1 MQMTSQIDEAL
12 AKVPFKVTDPE
23 RIPAQRYF
31 NEHFFQLENEH
42 FWPKVWQMACRLEE
56 IPEVGDF
63 TEYTILDKSVIVI
76 NTPTGIRAY
85 QNACR
90 HRGVRLVNGP
100 GTLGEGGFIC
110 PFHGWRWNAQGEC
123 TFVFGK
129 QIFDE
134 GVLDESEINL
144 PEVRCELWAGCA
156 FINFDDNALPLV
168 DGLGPV
174 KAKMDARMADRLKM
188 DWWYGTVLPT
198 NWKLAMEA
206 FMEGYHTMQTHPQLH
221 WLSPRSDLG
230 PDGDGRLPEETETGK
245 QVVNRFVDFMQR
257 LSTGMAGMVHPTEAV
272 VLEKLRE
279 MDAPDDLMGAITTF
293 FVRAGDEIVKDARE
307 RGVDMFDIN
316 RIAAEVPTTQVEFI
330 FPHFFLLPTFG
341 AMSSYRIR
349 PLTAETCFYEIW
361 SLGLRPDD
369 EPFDTPTHPT
379 VLPYNSQDFP
389 EVPRQDY
396 SNLPIQ
402 QLGLHSPGFTHMR
415 LSREREGL
423 ISNNQRLIDGYI
435 AGLDRELLTEAQH
448 AVNTGLDSPINRLP
462 FGPNLEN

>member
-1 MQMTSQIDEAL
+1 MTTQIDEAL
-12 AKVPFKVTDPE
+12 AKVPFQITDPE
-23 RIPAQRYF
+23 RIPAERYYD
-31 NEHFFQLENEH
+31 EHFFEMEKEH

-85 QNACR
+85 HNACR
-90 HRGVRLVNGP
+90 HRGVRLINGP
-100 GTLGEGGFIC
+100 GHLGEGGFIC
-110 PFHGWRWNAQGEC
+110 PFHGWRFNAQGEC

-129 QIFDE
+129 PIFDE
-134 GVLDESEINL
+134 NVLAEDEINL
-144 PEVRCELWAGCA
+144 PSVRCETWAGCA
-156 FINFDDNALPLV
+156 FINFDDDALPLV

-174 KAKMDARMADRLKM
+174 RAKMDARNADKLRM

-221 WLSPRSDLG
+221 WLSPRSNLG
-230 PDGDGRLPEETETGK
+230 PDGDGRIPDETRSGTE
-245 QVVNRFVDFMQR
+245 VVNRFIDFMQR
-257 LSTGMAGMVHPTEAV
+257 LSTGMAGMVHPTEAE
-272 VLEKLRE
+272 VLEKLRD

-293 FVRAGDEIVKDARE
+293 FTKAADEIVEDARE
-307 RGVDMFDIN
+307 RGVSAMFDIN
-316 RIAAEVPTTQVEFI
+316 KINAEVPTTQVEFI

-361 SLGLRPDD
+361 SLGFRPDG
-369 EPFDTPTHPT
+369 EEFDTPSHPT

-402 QLGLHSPGFTHMR
+402 QLGLHAGKFTHMR
-415 LSREREGL
+415 LSREHEGT
-423 ISNNQRLIDGYI
+423 ISNNHRLIDGYL
-435 AGLDRELLTEAQH
+435 AGLDKQLLTEAQH
-448 AVNTGLDSPINRLP
+448 AVNTGLDSPINDLP
-462 FGPNLEN
+462 FGPNLDR